1 MVLFG
6 RFRRKNRQI
15 LGKFLA
21 TTMAKTSLRLDT
33 RRALKDGTYP
43 VQIVVGHGTDI
54 YLKTGIYAAVGEWD
68 ALTLQYTGKGARRV
82 NSALVSMVAMISN
95 RIMELKETG
104 LWAKLTRGQIK
115 QMLTDLDLEKPTID
129 VPTVSDVFSSMCEG
143 RADRTKGITK
153 STSLKIQAF
162 GFDVSKLHFEQITST
177 WLDDFYASMSGLSI
191 NTKAAYM
198 KTIKRAFSWAID
210 HDITTNDPFRH
221 YHIKVE
227 ETRMR
232 DLPIEK
238 MRQLIDLPLQGLYPE
253 YRDLFLLTFYLIG
266 INTVDLADC
275 TNDSI
280 VNGRLEY
287 RRHKTNKLYSIK
299 IEPEAMELINKY
311 RGKKHLIRCFDRY
324 KDYKALQGSV
334 NNALAKMGPA
344 MLDDNGNFV
353 LTGNNRK
360 EMQPLEK
367 GLSLYWA
374 RYSWATYAA
383 DLDIPKD
390 TISEALGHSHGA
402 KVTGVYI
409 KYNRD
414 KVDAANRKVIDYVLG
429 K

>member
-1 MVLFG
+1 
-6 RFRRKNRQI
+6 
-15 LGKFLA
+15 
-21 TTMAKTSLRLDT
+21 MAKTTLRLDT
-33 RRALKDGTYP
+33 RRVLKDGTYP
-43 VQIVVGHGTDI
+43 IQIVVGHGTDI
-54 YLKTGIYAAVGEWD
+54 YLKTGVYASVGEWD
-68 ALTLQYTGKGARRV
+68 LLTLQYIGKGARRI
-82 NSALVSMVAMISN
+82 NAALVSMLAMVTN

-104 LWAKLTRGQIK
+104 IWNTLTRGQIK
-115 QMLTDLDLEKPTID
+115 QMLTDLELEKPTID
-129 VPTVSDVFSSMCEG
+129 VPTLSDVFSSMCIG
-143 RADRTKGITK
+143 RADRTKAITK

-162 GFDVSKLHFEQITST
+162 GYEPTKLHFEQITRV
-177 WLDDFYASMSGLSI
+177 WLEDFYASMADLSV

-198 KTIKRAFSWAID
+198 KTIKRAFNWAID

-232 DLPIEK
+232 DLPIDK
-238 MRQLIDLPLQGLYPE
+238 MRRLIDLPLQGLYPE

-275 TNDSI
+275 TTDSI
-280 VNGRLEY
+280 KNGRLEY

-299 IEPEAMELINKY
+299 IEPEAMEIINRY
-311 RGKKHLIRCFDRY
+311 RGEKHLIRCFDRY

-344 MLDDNGNFV
+344 RLDDNGNFV
-353 LTGNNRK
+353 FTGNNRK
-360 EMQPLEK
+360 VMQPLEK

-429 K
+429 KANRPG